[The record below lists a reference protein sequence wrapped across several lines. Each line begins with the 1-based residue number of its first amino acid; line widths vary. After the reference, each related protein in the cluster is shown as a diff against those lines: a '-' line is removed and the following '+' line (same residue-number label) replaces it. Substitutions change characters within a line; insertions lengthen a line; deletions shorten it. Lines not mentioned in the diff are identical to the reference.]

1 MHWLFPELSKESIDT
16 VVFVVRKASHV
27 TEYAIL
33 ALLLWRARR
42 KPIRN
47 DTRPWSG
54 ADARFAVVIVALYA
68 STDEFHQAFVPS
80 RQASV
85 WDVLLDT
92 SGAALGILLLWAY
105 GRWRKRW

>member
-1 MHWLFPELSKESIDT
+1 MHWLFPQISDHALNEI
-16 VVFVVRKASHV
+16 VFAIRKGAHL

-42 KPIRN
+42 KPVRG
-47 DTRPWSG
+47 DTRPWKG
-54 ADARFAVVIVALYA
+54 VEARFAVTIVALYA

-92 SGAALGILLLWAY
+92 CGAVVGMLLLWAY
-105 GRWRKRW
+105 GRWRNRW